1 MLAAGDGARD
11 VVVVLP
17 GILGSTLAKDGK
29 LVWAPSAGSV
39 VRAVRTLG
47 HSVKDLELPEGLGD
61 ADPCDGVVPVGLMPD
76 LHVLPGIW
84 TAHLGYSALVDWLES
99 RFGLVRESP
108 GAPDRIPDLLSVP
121 YDWRLSN
128 RLSALRVRE
137 VVEPALERWRAQG
150 AEYAEGKLIFV
161 CHSMGGL
168 VARWYIE
175 MLGGA
180 EVTRKLITLGTP
192 YRGALKA
199 LDQLVNG
206 VRKGIGP
213 IGLNLTALCRSMPS
227 AYQLLPEYACVEAP
241 SGLAKTTEAALPALA
256 GLSGQMVADGMRF
269 HDDLDAAAASGR
281 SSAVAVHPLVGFRQ
295 PTATTARIGGDALEV
310 IETIGGADEGGDATV
325 PRLSAAPKSLPPD
338 SPQLHPVPEHHGA
351 LQSNGAVMDWL
362 EGVLSASPVV
372 HKAPA
377 LVTLSVR
384 ADQLVAAGETVN
396 VVARAGE
403 GRRVALEAAVS
414 DEVHRRLSTVRLT
427 GSSEGYRARLG
438 PLPPGLYTISV
449 SGVGSLAAQ
458 VAPVTA
464 TTLVWDPGDS

>member
-1 MLAAGDGARD
+1 MQAAKEGARD
-11 VVVVLP
+11 LIVVLP

-29 LVWAPSAGSV
+29 LVWSPSAGSV
-39 VRAVRTLG
+39 VRAVRTLA
-47 HSVKDLELPEGLGD
+47 HSVKDLKLPGELGD
-61 ADPCDGVVPVGLMPD
+61 ADPCDGVMPVDLMPD

-84 TAHLGYSALVDWLES
+84 TAHLGYSALVDWLER
-99 RFGLVRESP
+99 RFELVRESP
-108 GAPDRIPDLLSVP
+108 GAPDRIPNLLPVA

-128 RLSALRVRE
+128 RLNAKRVRD
-137 VVEPALERWRAQG
+137 VVEPALDRWRSQRGECAD
-150 AEYAEGKLIFV
+150 AKLVFV

-180 EVTRKLITLGTP
+180 EMTRKLITLGTP

-227 AYQLLPEYACVEAP
+227 SYQLLPEYACVETP
-241 SGLAKTTEAALPALA
+241 DGLAKTTKATLPTLE
-256 GLSGQMVADGMRF
+256 GLSATMIADGMRF

-281 SSAVAVHPLVGFRQ
+281 SSAVALHPLVGFRQ
-295 PTATTARIGGDALEV
+295 PTATTARIAGDALEV
-310 IETIGGADEGGDATV
+310 IETIENTDEGGDATV
-325 PRLSAAPKSLPPD
+325 PRLSAAPKSLRPD

-351 LQSNGAVMDWL
+351 LQSNGAVLDWL
-362 EGVLSASPVV
+362 EGVLSATPVI
-372 HKAPA
+372 HKAAAP
-377 LVTLSVR
+377 VSLSVR
-384 ADQLVAAGETVN
+384 ADQLVVAGEEVT
-396 VVARAGE
+396 VVARAE
-403 GRRVALEAAVS
+403 GQRLALEAAVC
-414 DEVHRRLSTVRLT
+414 DEGRRRVATARLT

-458 VAPVTA
+458 VGTVTA
-464 TTLVWDPGDS
+464 TALVWDPEDS